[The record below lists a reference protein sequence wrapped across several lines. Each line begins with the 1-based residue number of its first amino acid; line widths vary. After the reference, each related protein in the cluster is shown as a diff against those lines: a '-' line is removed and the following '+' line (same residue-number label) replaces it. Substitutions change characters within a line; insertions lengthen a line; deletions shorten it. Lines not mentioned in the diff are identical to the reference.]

1 MKEFE
6 KVRTGTQA
14 MTAITRLAILK
25 KNCYKCGNLLMSN
38 INSKQ
43 MLSLKMKWVRKGLST
58 LHIQFPLNGRSM
70 IYEHRN
76 CENLNEQV

>member
-6 KVRTGTQA
+6 RVRTGTQA

-58 LHIQFPLNGRSM
+58 LHIQFPLDGKTMLYSHIDCDDVNK
-70 IYEHRN
+70 
-76 CENLNEQV
+76 QV

>member
-6 KVRTGTQA
+6 RVRTGTEA

-43 MLSLKMKWVRKGLST
+43 MLSLKMKWVRKGLAT
-58 LHIQFPLNGRSM
+58 LHIQFPLNGKSM